1 MKSNY
6 MIWTARLLSLL
17 LLAGIMV
24 LGILA
29 YGYASD
35 DSKVR
40 VSKAN
45 DSEFVV
51 ESANIL
57 SNGEWE
63 DKKTDS
69 LVIPEGSIYVYT
81 SDTKEAEADF
91 LMVGVEVTAD
101 VPVGTEVIGKVRA
114 SANATDWSEWLDMD
128 LLVDDSVAL
137 GKMFSENPVLFEG
150 NMKYLQYSLTLSSDN
165 DLSPEVYDV
174 ELTFIDPTQ
183 RLQFI
188 AQGYDWLVN
197 SVQSRETIDIIS
209 REEWD
214 ADETILDW
222 EPEYEPIEQIIVHHT
237 AGGSNAPVDAD
248 AVVRGIYYFHA
259 VEKEWGDIGYNFIID
274 HHGRIYEGRKG
285 GLGVVAA
292 HASGNNYGSVG
303 IAIIGDYSEDSPAQ
317 NSLKALIELI
327 EYVSYQSDLDL
338 SGSHYFNGNNIP
350 VVAGHRD
357 VNPTEC
363 PGDVLYSMLSD
374 VQTAAMNGVDELPAK
389 VIEAE
394 YVNQSVSEIDLATSE
409 VNTVAVTFKNTGNKA
424 WLKNQDEILVVPVD
438 PYPRN
443 SGFQSD
449 DWMSA
454 QKIGRVADVSVMPG
468 ESTVFNLSLQGLDMD
483 GRFEEKFGL
492 LGPDGGIILGTE
504 FSIVINNTKQEV
516 IKKGVED
523 EMINDSVES
532 KGVVNENVVQFDGNQ
547 YAAKWVGQSDH
558 VVLYPG
564 EEKAVWIDFKNTG
577 EATWYRDGDNPVRL
591 GTDRDKDHASELY
604 VSDAGWL
611 APNRIE
617 MNQWS
622 VKPGETGRFKFTVK
636 AASTEG
642 AVREYFRPVIEGVRW
657 LEDMGVFIEV
667 TTNSASYASDWV
679 NQSDSPLVM
688 TAGKK
693 ARIWVELENTGNV
706 VWRRDGDNAVRL
718 GTDRSLDRESV
729 FYSPGYWVSDNRP
742 AVMKRSMVYPGDSVR
757 FEIVVTAP
765 DNPGVYR
772 EYFRPVVE
780 GVSWMDDLG
789 IYWDIVVEK

>member
-40 VSKAN
+40 VSKNN
-45 DSEFVV
+45 DSEFLV

-57 SNGEWE
+57 ANGEWE
-63 DKKTDS
+63 DKKSDS

-81 SDTKEAEADF
+81 SEVKESETEF
-91 LMVGVEVTAD
+91 LMAGVEVTAD
-101 VPVGTEVIGKVRA
+101 VPSGTEVSGRMRA
-114 SANATDWSEWLDMD
+114 SADGSDWSDWLDMD
-128 LLVDDSVAL
+128 LLGDDSVSS
-137 GKMFSENPVLFEG
+137 GKMFSENPVLFSKA

-165 DLSPEVYDV
+165 ELSPEIYDV
-174 ELTFIDPTQ
+174 ELTFLDPTQ

-188 AQGYDWLVN
+188 AQGYEWLVD
-197 SVQSRETIDIIS
+197 SVQSRETIDIVS
-209 REEWD
+209 REEWE
-214 ADETILDW
+214 ADESIMDW
-222 EPEYEPIEQIIVHHT
+222 DQEYAPVEQIIVHHT
-237 AGGSNAPVDAD
+237 AGGSNAPVDSA

-274 HHGRIYEGRKG
+274 HHGRIYEGRQG

-303 IAIIGDYSEDSPAQ
+303 IAIIGDYSEDSPAS

-327 EYVSYQSDLDL
+327 EYVSYQTELDLD
-338 SGSHYFNGNNIP
+338 GTHYFNGNNIP
-350 VVAGHRD
+350 IVAGHRD

-374 VQTAAMNGVDELPAK
+374 VQSAAANGVSELPKK
-389 VIEAE
+389 VLGAE
-394 YVNQSVSEIDLATSE
+394 YVKQSVSDLTLSTGE

-424 WLKNQDEILVVPVD
+424 WLNNQDDLLVVPVD

-443 SGFQSD
+443 SGFQNSD
-449 DWMSA
+449 WLSA
-454 QKIGRVADVSVMPG
+454 NKVGRVAEGAVMPG
-468 ESTVFNLSLQGLDMD
+468 DLVVFDLSLQGLDVD
-483 GRFEEKFGL
+483 GNYRENFAL
-492 LGPDGGIILGTE
+492 LGPDGIIAGTE
-504 FSIVINNTKQEV
+504 FGLKINNVKKEV
-516 IKKGVED
+516 I
-523 EMINDSVES
+523 S
-532 KGVVNENVVQFDGNQ
+532 KGIEEELSSESEELDQAINENMVQFDGNQ
-547 YAAKWVGQSDH
+547 YAAKWMGQSDH
-558 VVLYPG
+558 VELYPG
-564 EEKAVWIDFKNTG
+564 EEKTVWIDFKNTG
-577 EATWYRDGDNPVRL
+577 EAIWYRDGDNPVRL
-591 GTDRDKDHASELY
+591 GTDREKDHASEIY
-604 VSDAGWL
+604 VEDAGWL

-617 MNQWS
+617 MSQWS
-622 VKPGETGRFKFTVK
+622 VKPGETARFKFTVK
-636 AASTEG
+636 SQATEG
-642 AVREYFRPVIEGVRW
+642 VVREYFRPVIEGLRW
-657 LEDMGVFIEV
+657 LEDMGVYIEV
-667 TTNSASYASDWV
+667 KTNSASYAADWV
-679 NQSDSPLVM
+679 SQSDSPLVL

-706 VWRRDGDNAVRL
+706 VWRRDGENAVHL
-718 GTDRSLDRESV
+718 GTDRSLDRDSV
-729 FYSPGYWVSDNRP
+729 FYSSDYWVSENR
-742 AVMKRSMVYPGDSVR
+742 AAEMKRSMVYPGDSVR

-765 DNPGVYR
+765 NNPGVYR

-780 GVSWMDDLG
+780 GVSWLDDLG